1 MTTTI
6 PTSDEIEVKRDL
18 VYATH
23 DGVALSGD
31 LYVPKGAGPF
41 PVLVAVHGGGW
52 RMGARTAFANWG
64 SYLAARGYALYAIS
78 YRLAGKGKKT
88 FPQAVGDVCAAV
100 QFVRGEAAVFNLD
113 GQRIGLIGA
122 SAGAHLA
129 SLSAL
134 AGETFSKAYPQD
146 KHAGVSSKV
155 KALVG
160 VYGVYDMAANWVHF
174 QSQTPSEN
182 PTDIFIGATPMQDR
196 KVYFEASPISY
207 ATTSNNHV
215 AVLLSWGTDDDLVNS
230 KQQSE
235 AFLLALKQA
244 GFFARTA
251 VVTGAPHYWM
261 SDPIDEPGSFSGFLG
276 PRLVRFLAE
285 RL

>member
-1 MTTTI
+1 MTTTM
-6 PTSDEIEVKRDL
+6 PASNEIEVKRDL

-23 DGVALSGD
+23 DRVALAGD

-64 SYLAARGYALYAIS
+64 PYLAARGYALYAIS
-78 YRLAGKGKKT
+78 YRLSGKGKKT
-88 FPQAVGDVCAAV
+88 FPEAVGDVCAAV
-100 QFVRGEAAVFNLD
+100 QFVRGEAGAFNLD

-134 AGETFSKAYPQD
+134 AGESFSKAYPQD
-146 KHAGVSSKV
+146 KHAGVSPKV

-160 VYGVYDMAANWVHF
+160 VYGVYDMAANWVSF

-182 PTDIFIGATPMQDR
+182 PTDIFIGVTPMQDR
-196 KVYFEASPISY
+196 KVYFDASPISY
-207 ATTSNNHV
+207 ATTSNNQV

-261 SDPIDEPGSFSGFLG
+261 SDPIDEPGSFSGFLA